1 MGLLNL
7 CHILC
12 KRHLSLS
19 SRLCIES
26 AEINC
31 TEQLISS
38 LGKHIK
44 WVKWIA
50 TEVLISQRGLQKDHR
65 VTNSNASTCILAV
78 YIQGTVTDTFI
89 DLPVIELYTVCFLKR
104 TYTFFL
110 CTLKMWSQ
118 KLSWSLWKVFMCQWI
133 WQNTTLRLVVFWH
146 VLI

>member
-44 WVKWIA
+44 WVKWTA

-78 YIQGTVTDTFI
+78 YIQGTVTDPFI
-89 DLPVIELYTVCFLKR
+89 DLPVIELYTVCFVKR
-104 TYTFFL
+104 TYTFFYVPWKCEVRNFSEAFGKFL
-110 CTLKMWSQ
+110 CVSGSDKILHYG
-118 KLSWSLWKVFMCQWI
+118 
-133 WQNTTLRLVVFWH
+133 R
-146 VLI
+146 